1 MNSFVM
7 VMIICFGAECE
18 AVLDPATTF
27 NTHDTCYSTAL
38 QTTAYMQQIYPQS
51 AGEIHC
57 YDENQLAEFQK
68 YLEDGNKPTLTNPE
82 PTNSIEA

>member
-18 AVLDPATTF
+18 AVFDSSTTF
-27 NTHDTCYSTAL
+27 DNYNTCYSTAL
-38 QTTAYMQQIYPQS
+38 QTTAYMREMYPQS

-57 YDENQLAEFQK
+57 YNDEQLTEFK
-68 YLEDGNKPTLTNPE
+68 ESLKNGEKPTLTTPE
-82 PTNSIEA
+82 PTNLLEA

>member
-18 AVLDPATTF
+18 AVFDRETKF
-27 NTHDTCYSTAL
+27 NDYNTCYSTAL
-38 QTTAYMQQIYPQS
+38 ETTAYMREMYPQS

-57 YDENQLAEFQK
+57 YNNEQLAEFEESLK
-68 YLEDGNKPTLTNPE
+68 NGEKPTLTTPE
-82 PTNSIEA
+82 PTNLIEA

>member
-18 AVLDPATTF
+18 AVFDPATTF
-27 NTHDTCYSTAL
+27 NNHDTCYSTAL
-38 QTTAYMQQIYPQS
+38 QTTAYMQEMYPQS